1 MSVLDWLYVLT
12 VAPAVLAVVLVALII
27 AAIVTRHR
35 ERKAH
40 IAEHIRNLV
49 RESIPDDDV
58 PIPGVLLD
66 DLDGL
71 PPTHIRPT
79 WRHR

>member
-12 VAPAVLAVVLVALII
+12 VAPAVLAVVLVVLIA
-27 AAIVTRHR
+27 AAIVIRHR

-58 PIPGVLLD
+58 LIPGALLD

-71 PPTHIRPT
+71 PPTHIRPI
-79 WRHR
+79 WRN